1 MSTRDRKGVTAIDV
15 VVVIVI
21 LMVLAAV
28 FLPRVEYS
36 HRTASRRSDCKNKL
50 KQIGIAL
57 HTYHEAHQT
66 FPPGWVRVRGPK
78 SGEEE
83 QSAYAWSFYILPQ
96 LDQAPLFKKFNFSDS
111 DPSFQTQAD
120 AMPNKSQ
127 TGLGAVYLP
136 GYRCPSDIGE
146 EQSLAVSGMLMGTTN
161 YVGNFGVGVPERG
174 HDSSLMQGLFGENSR
189 VRIRDIRDGTT
200 NFVMAGERRLSR
212 IGRDWP
218 ADSLDGPF
226 NSHWAGLPRS
236 TNPLAI
242 VATVTTGIHERV
254 DSEAAAARRAD
265 IKNDLLNLQGPLN
278 GVQGNSPRL
287 LRFLPNRTSTGQ
299 AMSGLNAEI
308 VNAGFSSQHPGG
320 LNILLGDGSVR
331 FISDSV
337 DPATYINMMR
347 RADGEVL
354 GVF

>member
-1 MSTRDRKGVTAIDV
+1 MSIRDRKGVTAIDV
-15 VVVIVI
+15 IVLIVI

-28 FLPRVEYS
+28 FFPWVAND
-36 HRTASRRSDCKNKL
+36 HRPASRRSDCKNKL
-50 KQIGIAL
+50 KQIGIAV
-57 HTYHEAHQT
+57 HTYHEAFQT

-83 QSAYAWSFYILPQ
+83 QSAYGWSFYILPHM
-96 LDQAPLFKKFNFSDS
+96 DQAPLYKKFSFSAP

-120 AMPNKSQ
+120 VMPSKSQ
-127 TGLGAVYLP
+127 TGLGAVLLP
-136 GYRCPSDIGE
+136 SFRCPSDVGE
-146 EQSLAVSGMLMGTTN
+146 EQSLAVSGLLMGTTN
-161 YVGNFGVGVPERG
+161 YVGNFGVGIPERG
-174 HDSSLMQGLFGENSR
+174 HDSALMQGLFGENSR

-218 ADSLDGPF
+218 AGSFDGPF
-226 NSHWAGLPRS
+226 NSHWAGLPRG

-242 VATVTTGIHERV
+242 VATVTTGRHEQAG
-254 DSEAAAARRAD
+254 SEAAAARRAD
-265 IKNDLLNLQGPLN
+265 IENDLLNLRGPLN
-278 GVQGNSPRL
+278 GVQGSSPQL
-287 LRFLPNRTSTGQ
+287 LRFLANKTSNGQ
-299 AMSGLNAEI
+299 ALSGLNADS
-308 VNAGFSSQHPGG
+308 VSAGFSSHHQGS
-320 LNILLGDGSVR
+320 LQILLGDGSVR

-337 DPATYINMMR
+337 DPTTYINMMR